1 MNASDAQAF
10 SAAWQ
15 AGVERWTEEF
25 TRLNQAAD
33 PFGVGASFFKVA
45 EGWRAHPAELATAL
59 ARLARDVQSM
69 QLNAWQAATILSLVA
84 GFIVSWLRFRRRRW
98 FAEDSIKRSPD
109 VPDMDS
115 DQSGMAEEVVEI
127 KEERTDE
134 A

>member
-15 AGVERWTEEF
+15 AGVERWTEEL

-69 QLNAWQAATILSLVA
+69 QLNAWQAATGLQPQPAVAAAPADERFADPMWSELPLFSLLKQYYLLYTH
-84 GFIVSWLRFRRRRW
+84 WL
-98 FAEDSIKRSPD
+98 
-109 VPDMDS
+109 
-115 DQSGMAEEVVEI
+115 Q
-127 KEERTDE
+127 E
-134 A
+134 ALFETPG

>member
-15 AGVERWTEEF
+15 AGVERWTEEL

-69 QLNAWQAATILSLVA
+69 QLNALQAATGLQPQPSVA
-84 GFIVSWLRFRRRRW
+84 AAPADERFADPMW
-98 FAEDSIKRSPD
+98 S
-109 VPDMDS
+109 
-115 DQSGMAEEVVEI
+115 
-127 KEERTDE
+127 
-134 A
+134 